1 MNAHATNFSS
11 MKRWLH
17 KNAKVATTGTEA
29 IQVHSNT
36 VPFDFALSDL
46 SKIHNVS
53 SQDKYVNPQVHLQL
67 IHLRSFFKAREATH
81 MAKLQIKQAH
91 DF

>member
-1 MNAHATNFSS
+1 
-11 MKRWLH
+11 MKGWVH
-17 KNAKVATTGTEA
+17 KNAKVATTGTAA
-29 IQVHSNT
+29 IQDQRNT
-36 VPFDFALSDL
+36 VPFVFVLSDL
-46 SKIHNVS
+46 SRGHNGS